1 MSRTAK
7 PADIKT
13 LQDWVKRWPK
23 VSNLRFDKD
32 TREPTIYTTD
42 NVKSGSIP
50 WKREAD
56 VMTVLSQPTAFSEAA
71 VTAARKRLTTITE
84 ARIQTLT
91 AGKDQL
97 LANETALLAA
107 WRAYRAAPSA
117 PLMQDIFAAEAALV
131 NIEQALANKNRTVI
145 RSDGFLMTYVPTVP
159 LKQRGLTIDH

>member
-1 MSRTAK
+1 MSQRTAK

-23 VSNLRFDKD
+23 ASNLRFDKE

-42 NVKSGSIP
+42 NAKSGSIP

-56 VMTVLSQPTAFSEAA
+56 VLTVLTQPSAFSEAA
-71 VTAARKRLTTITE
+71 VIAARKRIV
-84 ARIQTLT
+84 TLKESRDQVLN

-97 LANETALLAA
+97 LANEISLLAA

-117 PLMQDIFAAEAALV
+117 PLMQDVLAAEAALT
-131 NIEQALANKNRTVI
+131 NMEHALANKNRTVI
-145 RSDGFLMTYVPTVP
+145 KTGDFLMTYVPTVP
-159 LKQRGLTIDH
+159 LKQRGLPF